1 MSAEH
6 LNQFLQKFQAIT
18 DKERKEIAAKLIV
31 RTFKKG
37 SIIQEEG
44 KIPKNCFFVLD
55 GCVRQYQIVDG
66 VERTTEFY
74 TDQHAAISSEC
85 YINQAPSNFYL
96 ECLEDAMLMVG
107 EPEHDKKMIEEH
119 PILQSIMMKV
129 AEEEWLKSQN
139 TLSTFKILSPEK
151 RYTDFLQKR
160 RDLINRVSSN
170 QIASYLGITPE
181 SLSRIRKRILTKTEN
196 TASK

>member
-1 MSAEH
+1 MSAER
-6 LNQFLQKFQAIT
+6 LNQFLQKFQAIS
-18 DKERKEIAAKLIV
+18 DEERKEIAAKLIV

-37 SIIQEEG
+37 SLIQEEG
-44 KIPKNCFFVLD
+44 KIPKNCFFVLG
-55 GCVRQYQIVDG
+55 GCVRQYQVVDG

-85 YINQAPSNFYL
+85 YMNQAPSTFYL
-96 ECLEDAMLMVG
+96 ECLEDAILMVG
-107 EPEHDKKMIEEH
+107 EPEHDKKMIDEH

-181 SLSRIRKRILTKTEN
+181 SLSRIRKRILTKEQN
-196 TASK
+196 ISSK